1 MRQGIRYQQ
10 WDVFS
15 PRSFLRYLARRSS
28 SGNTMAEFAPTLL
41 LLFCIFTFPL
51 IAFGTLGVRYCF
63 LLNAARLA
71 AQSASQCKSF
81 YTNYSTTD
89 PSAVNIAT
97 AVATQSVKGFN
108 GITLTSIT
116 TQIAICPL
124 SGGAVTRQTTALAKP
139 ADTNLNSYNIEVL
152 INGSINPLIT
162 LPKSILGTVPGLTGP
177 VVTSARSSVY
187 AEFPQGLNQ

>member
-1 MRQGIRYQQ
+1 MRH
-10 WDVFS
+10 
-15 PRSFLRYLARRSS
+15 LAYRSS

-81 YTNYSTTD
+81 SVNTSTTD
-89 PSAVNIAT
+89 LSAVNLAT
-97 AVATQSVKGFN
+97 QVANQSVKGFN
-108 GITLTSIT
+108 GITLTTIT

-124 SGGAVTRQTTALAKP
+124 AGGAVTRQTTPLSKA
-139 ADTNLNSYNIEVL
+139 ADTNTNSYNIEVL
-152 INGSINPLIT
+152 VNGSMKPLVPM
-162 LPKSILGTVPGLTGP
+162 PKSILGTVPGLTAP
-177 VVTSARSSVY
+177 VVTSARSSVF